1 MERMTGSEWGQR
13 AQAVGVGVHATMGP
27 TLALAG
33 DIYAEQDLLVRGTIT
48 GNLDLPNHTLTI
60 APEGRVVGNVFARA
74 VTVDGTIEGEVM
86 ATARVQIFAGATVRA
101 DVTTPRVF
109 IEDGATLAGKV
120 DTRRTDAA
128 MRVARYRLEKRM
140 AAG

>member
-1 MERMTGSEWGQR
+1 MIGSTPGPGAAASAIGR
-13 AQAVGVGVHATMGP
+13 HATFGP
-27 TLALAG
+27 TVSIAG
-33 DIYAEQDLLVRGTIT
+33 DIYAEQDLVVRGTVT

-60 APEGRVVGNVFARA
+60 APEGRVVGRVFARA
-74 VTVDGTIEGEVM
+74 VTVDGVVEGEIM
-86 ATARVQIFAGATVRA
+86 ATARVQVFASASVFA
-101 DVTTPRVF
+101 DVTTPRLF
-109 IEDGATLAGKV
+109 LEEGACLQGKV